1 VIVGIS
7 APTQLTLLEEGPI
20 LQHLLNE
27 VPDNGKS
34 KIGLM
39 LPIWNLENEDIDND
53 TSSLSVPMPK
63 QQKSPVGDVIPRG
76 VKEEVKEDSKVGIK
90 DEVDIK
96 DEVGSE
102 DDVFPSVNDIQV
114 GAKRTASGAKKS
126 NRGRRKNK
134 L

>member
-1 VIVGIS
+1 VIVGSS
-7 APTQLTLLEEGPI
+7 APTQLTLPEEGVI

-27 VPDNGKS
+27 VPNDGKS

-39 LPIWNLENEDIDND
+39 IPIQNLENEDIDND
-53 TSSLSVPMPK
+53 ASSLSVLMPK

-76 VKEEVKEDSKVGIK
+76 VKEEDSKVGIK
-90 DEVDIK
+90 DKVDIK

-114 GAKRTASGAKKS
+114 GAKQTASGAKKS
-126 NRGRRKNK
+126 NRSRRKNK
-134 L
+134 S